1 MNTPQASPDLA
12 SLRVQIDTIDQQL
25 LSLLNQ
31 RALVAEQVGEVK
43 KREGTP
49 FFRPDRVA
57 QVIEKITTANPGPLK
72 GAHVAAIWREIMSA
86 CRALESKQTIAYLG
100 PTGTF
105 SEQAAHQFF
114 GQSISGLPCVSLDEV
129 FKAVEKGAATFGV
142 VPVEN
147 SSEGA
152 VSRTLDLLLE
162 SPLQISGEVV
172 LPIRHHLLTKHGNLD
187 GVKTVCAHAQ
197 ALAQCQQWLSVHA
210 PQLQRQAVSSNAEA
224 ARMASKDS
232 SIAAIAGEPAQL
244 VYGLQIVSAQIQDD
258 PNNRTRFVV
267 IGPYACQP
275 CGQDQTSLALSVA
288 NHPVAVHHLLGP
300 LAKHGVSM
308 TLFESRPARKGSW
321 EYHFYIDI
329 EGHTSDAKV
338 ATAIAELKTIAA
350 FYKNLGSYPR
360 AKN

>member
-1 MNTPQASPDLA
+1 MSRDDQRLVP
-12 SLRVQIDTIDQQL
+12 LRAQIDEIDEQLLQL
-25 LSLLNQ
+25 LSKRAKAAEEVGHIKNQ
-31 RALVAEQVGEVK
+31 SSA
-43 KREGTP
+43 P
-49 FFRPDRVA
+49 IFRPEREN
-57 QVIEKITTANPGPLK
+57 QVIQNVLKKNPGPLLAD
-72 GAHVAAIWREIMSA
+72 GIASIWREIMSA
-86 CRALESKQTIAYLG
+86 CRALESRQTIAYLG
-100 PTGTF
+100 PVGTF
-105 SEQAAHQFF
+105 SELAAGQFF
-114 GQSISGLPCVSLDEV
+114 GQSIQGLPCASLDEV
-129 FKAVEKGAATFGV
+129 FKSVEKGSAVFGV

-162 SPLQISGEVV
+162 SSLQISGEVV
-172 LPIRHHLLTKHGNLD
+172 LPIRHHLLTKSGTLD

-224 ARMASKDS
+224 ARMASQDP
-232 SIAAIAGEPAQL
+232 SIAAIAGDPAQIA
-244 VYGLQIVSAQIQDD
+244 YGLQIVNAQIQDD

-267 IGPYACQP
+267 IGKYACQP
-275 CGQDQTSLALSVA
+275 CGQDQTSLVLSVV
-288 NHPVAVHHLLGP
+288 NQPGAVHHLLGP

-308 TLFESRPARKGSW
+308 TRFESRPARKGSW

-329 EGHTSDAKV
+329 EGHATDTKV
-338 ATAIAELKTIAA
+338 AKAIDELKTMAA

>member
-1 MNTPQASPDLA
+1 MSNDDQRLA
-12 SLRVQIDTIDQQL
+12 PLRAQIDAIDQEL
-25 LSLLNQ
+25 LELISK
-31 RALVAEQVGEVK
+31 RAKAAQEVGHIKNESSA
-43 KREGTP
+43 P
-49 FFRPDRVA
+49 IFRPEREN
-57 QVIEKITTANPGPLK
+57 QVIQNVLQKNPGPLLAD
-72 GAHVAAIWREIMSA
+72 GLASIWREIMSA

-267 IGPYACQP
+267 IGQYACQP
-275 CGQDQTSLALSVA
+275 CGQDQTSLVLSVA
-288 NHPVAVHHLLGP
+288 NQPGAVHHLLGP

-308 TLFESRPARKGSW
+308 TRFESRPARKGSW

>member
-1 MNTPQASPDLA
+1 MSNDDQRLA
-12 SLRVQIDTIDQQL
+12 PLRAQIDAIDQEL
-25 LSLLNQ
+25 LELISK
-31 RALVAEQVGEVK
+31 RAKAAQEVGHIKNESSA
-43 KREGTP
+43 P
-49 FFRPDRVA
+49 IFRPEREN
-57 QVIEKITTANPGPLK
+57 QVIQNVLQKNPGPLLAD
-72 GAHVAAIWREIMSA
+72 GLASIWREIMSA

-244 VYGLQIVSAQIQDD
+244 AYGLQIVSAQIQDD

-267 IGPYACQP
+267 IGQYACQP
-275 CGQDQTSLALSVA
+275 CGQDQTSLVLSVA
-288 NHPVAVHHLLGP
+288 NQPGAVHHLLGP

-308 TLFESRPARKGSW
+308 TRFESRPARKGSW

-338 ATAIAELKTIAA
+338 ATAITELKTIAA

>member
-1 MNTPQASPDLA
+1 MSRDDQRLA
-12 SLRVQIDTIDQQL
+12 PLRAQIDEIDEQLLQL
-25 LSLLNQ
+25 LSKRAKAAEEVGHIKNQ
-31 RALVAEQVGEVK
+31 SSA
-43 KREGTP
+43 P
-49 FFRPDRVA
+49 IFRPEREN
-57 QVIEKITTANPGPLK
+57 QVIQNVLKKNPGPLLAD
-72 GAHVAAIWREIMSA
+72 GIASIWREIMSA
-86 CRALESKQTIAYLG
+86 CRALESRQTIAYLG
-100 PTGTF
+100 PVGTF
-105 SEQAAHQFF
+105 SELAAGQFF
-114 GQSISGLPCVSLDEV
+114 GQSIQGLPCASLDEV
-129 FKAVEKGAATFGV
+129 FKSVEKGAAVFGV

-162 SPLQISGEVV
+162 SSLQISGEVV
-172 LPIRHHLLTKHGNLD
+172 LPIRHHLLTRSGTLD

-224 ARMASKDS
+224 ARMASQDP
-232 SIAAIAGEPAQL
+232 SIAAIAGDPAQIA
-244 VYGLQIVSAQIQDD
+244 YGLQIVNAQIQDD

-267 IGPYACQP
+267 IGKYACQP
-275 CGQDQTSLALSVA
+275 CGQDQTSLVLSVV
-288 NHPVAVHHLLGP
+288 NQPGAVHHLLGP

-308 TLFESRPARKGSW
+308 TRFESRPARKGSW

-329 EGHTSDAKV
+329 EGHATDTKV
-338 ATAIAELKTIAA
+338 AKAIDELKTMAA

>member
-1 MNTPQASPDLA
+1 MSNDDQRLA
-12 SLRVQIDTIDQQL
+12 PLRAQIDAIDQELLEL
-25 LSLLNQ
+25 LSK
-31 RALVAEQVGEVK
+31 RAKAAQAVGHIKNESSA
-43 KREGTP
+43 P
-49 FFRPDRVA
+49 IFRPERES
-57 QVIEKITTANPGPLK
+57 QVIQNVLQKNPGPLLAD
-72 GAHVAAIWREIMSA
+72 GLASIWREIMSA

-114 GQSISGLPCVSLDEV
+114 GQSIDGLPCVSLDEV

-172 LPIRHHLLTKHGNLD
+172 LPIRHHLLTKHGSLD

-210 PQLQRQAVSSNAEA
+210 PQLHRQAVSSNAEA
-224 ARMASKDS
+224 ARMASQDPS
-232 SIAAIAGEPAQL
+232 MAAIAGEPAQL
-244 VYGLQIVSAQIQDD
+244 AYGLQIVSAQIQDD

-267 IGPYACQP
+267 IGQYACQP
-275 CGQDQTSLALSVA
+275 CGQDQTSLVLSVA
-288 NHPVAVHHLLGP
+288 NQPGAVHHLLGP
-300 LAKHGVSM
+300 LARHGVSM
-308 TLFESRPARKGSW
+308 TRFESRPARKGSW

-329 EGHTSDAKV
+329 DGHASDNKV
-338 ATAIAELKTIAA
+338 ATAIAELKAIAA

>member
-1 MNTPQASPDLA
+1 MSNDDQRLA
-12 SLRVQIDTIDQQL
+12 PLRAQIDAIDQEL
-25 LSLLNQ
+25 LELISK
-31 RALVAEQVGEVK
+31 RAKAAQEVGHIKNESSA
-43 KREGTP
+43 P
-49 FFRPDRVA
+49 IFRPEREN
-57 QVIEKITTANPGPLK
+57 QVIQNVLQKNPGPLLAD
-72 GAHVAAIWREIMSA
+72 GLASIWREIMSA

-129 FKAVEKGAATFGV
+129 FKAIEKGAATFGV

-244 VYGLQIVSAQIQDD
+244 AYGLQIVSAQIQDD

-267 IGPYACQP
+267 IGQYACQP
-275 CGQDQTSLALSVA
+275 CGQDQTSLVLSVA
-288 NHPVAVHHLLGP
+288 NQPGAVHHLLGP

-308 TLFESRPARKGSW
+308 TRFESRPARKGSW

>member
-1 MNTPQASPDLA
+1 MSRDDQRLVP
-12 SLRVQIDTIDQQL
+12 LRAQIDEIDEQLLQL
-25 LSLLNQ
+25 LSKRAKAAEEVGHIKNQ
-31 RALVAEQVGEVK
+31 SSA
-43 KREGTP
+43 P
-49 FFRPDRVA
+49 IFRPEREN
-57 QVIEKITTANPGPLK
+57 QVIQNVLKKNPGPLLAD
-72 GAHVAAIWREIMSA
+72 GIASIWREIMSA
-86 CRALESKQTIAYLG
+86 CRALESRQTIAYLG
-100 PTGTF
+100 PVGTF
-105 SEQAAHQFF
+105 SELAAGQFF
-114 GQSISGLPCVSLDEV
+114 GQSIQGLPCASLDEV
-129 FKAVEKGAATFGV
+129 FKSVEKGAAVFGV

-172 LPIRHHLLTKHGNLD
+172 LPIRHHLLTKSGTLD

-224 ARMASKDS
+224 ARMASQDP
-232 SIAAIAGEPAQL
+232 SIAAIAGDPAQIA
-244 VYGLQIVSAQIQDD
+244 YGLQIVNAQIQDD

-267 IGPYACQP
+267 IGKYACQP
-275 CGQDQTSLALSVA
+275 CGQDQTSLVLSVV
-288 NHPVAVHHLLGP
+288 NQPGAVHHLLGP

-308 TLFESRPARKGSW
+308 TRFESRPARKGSW

-329 EGHTSDAKV
+329 EGHATDTKV
-338 ATAIAELKTIAA
+338 AKAVDELKTMAA

>member
-1 MNTPQASPDLA
+1 MSRDDQRLVP
-12 SLRVQIDTIDQQL
+12 LRAQIDEIDEQLLQL
-25 LSLLNQ
+25 LSKRAKAAEEVGHIKNQ
-31 RALVAEQVGEVK
+31 SSA
-43 KREGTP
+43 P
-49 FFRPDRVA
+49 IFRPEREN
-57 QVIEKITTANPGPLK
+57 QVIQNVLKKNPGPLLAD
-72 GAHVAAIWREIMSA
+72 GIASIWREIMSA
-86 CRALESKQTIAYLG
+86 CRALESRQTIAYLG
-100 PTGTF
+100 PVGTF
-105 SEQAAHQFF
+105 SELAAGQFF
-114 GQSISGLPCVSLDEV
+114 GQSIQGLPCASLDEV
-129 FKAVEKGAATFGV
+129 FKSVEKGAAVFGV

-162 SPLQISGEVV
+162 SSLQISGEVV
-172 LPIRHHLLTKHGNLD
+172 LPIRHHLLTKSGTLD

-224 ARMASKDS
+224 ARMASQDPC
-232 SIAAIAGEPAQL
+232 IAAIAGDPAQIA
-244 VYGLQIVSAQIQDD
+244 YGLQIVNAQIQDD

-267 IGPYACQP
+267 IGKYACQP
-275 CGQDQTSLALSVA
+275 CGQDQTSLVLSVV
-288 NHPVAVHHLLGP
+288 NQPGAVHHLLGP

-308 TLFESRPARKGSW
+308 TRFESRPARKGSW

-329 EGHTSDAKV
+329 EGHATDTKV
-338 ATAIAELKTIAA
+338 AKAIDELKTMAA

>member
-1 MNTPQASPDLA
+1 MSNDDQRLA
-12 SLRVQIDTIDQQL
+12 PLRAQIDAIDQEL
-25 LSLLNQ
+25 LELISK
-31 RALVAEQVGEVK
+31 RAKAAQEVGHIKNESSA
-43 KREGTP
+43 P
-49 FFRPDRVA
+49 IFRPEREN
-57 QVIEKITTANPGPLK
+57 QVIQNVLQKNPGPLLAD
-72 GAHVAAIWREIMSA
+72 GLASIWREIMSA

-172 LPIRHHLLTKHGNLD
+172 LPIRHHLLTNHGSLD

-244 VYGLQIVSAQIQDD
+244 AYGLQIVSAQIQDD

-267 IGPYACQP
+267 IGQYACQP
-275 CGQDQTSLALSVA
+275 CGQDQTSLVLSVA
-288 NHPVAVHHLLGP
+288 NQPGAVHHLLGP
-300 LAKHGVSM
+300 LAKHSVSM
-308 TLFESRPARKGSW
+308 TRFESRPARKGSW

>member
-1 MNTPQASPDLA
+1 MSNDDQRLA
-12 SLRVQIDTIDQQL
+12 PLRAQIDAIDQELLEL
-25 LSLLNQ
+25 LSK
-31 RALVAEQVGEVK
+31 RAKAAQEVGHIKNESSA
-43 KREGTP
+43 P
-49 FFRPDRVA
+49 IFRPERES
-57 QVIEKITTANPGPLK
+57 QVIQNVLQKNPGPLLAD
-72 GAHVAAIWREIMSA
+72 GLASIWREIMSA

-114 GQSISGLPCVSLDEV
+114 GQSIDGLPCASLDEV
-129 FKAVEKGAATFGV
+129 FKVVEKGAATFGV

-172 LPIRHHLLTKHGNLD
+172 LPIRHHLLTKHGSLD

-210 PQLQRQAVSSNAEA
+210 PQLHRQAVSSNAEA
-224 ARMASKDS
+224 ARMASQDP

-244 VYGLQIVSAQIQDD
+244 AYGLQIVSAQIQDD

-267 IGPYACQP
+267 IGQYACQS
-275 CGQDQTSLALSVA
+275 CGQDQTSLVLSVA
-288 NHPVAVHHLLGP
+288 NQPGAVHHLLGP

-308 TLFESRPARKGSW
+308 TRFESRPARKGSW

-329 EGHTSDAKV
+329 DGHVSDGKV

>member
-1 MNTPQASPDLA
+1 MSNDDQRLTP
-12 SLRVQIDTIDQQL
+12 LRAQIDAIDQELLEL
-25 LSLLNQ
+25 LSK
-31 RALVAEQVGEVK
+31 RAKAAQEVGHIKNESSA
-43 KREGTP
+43 P
-49 FFRPDRVA
+49 IFRPEREN
-57 QVIEKITTANPGPLK
+57 QVIQNVLQKNPGPLLAD
-72 GAHVAAIWREIMSA
+72 GLASIWREIMSA

-244 VYGLQIVSAQIQDD
+244 AYGLQIVSAQIQDD

-267 IGPYACQP
+267 IGQYACQP
-275 CGQDQTSLALSVA
+275 CGQDQTSLVLSVA
-288 NHPVAVHHLLGP
+288 NQPGAVHHLLGP

-308 TLFESRPARKGSW
+308 TRFESRPARKGSW

-338 ATAIAELKTIAA
+338 ATAIAELKKIAA

>member
-1 MNTPQASPDLA
+1 MSNDDQRLA
-12 SLRVQIDTIDQQL
+12 PLRAQIDAIDQELLEL
-25 LSLLNQ
+25 LSK
-31 RALVAEQVGEVK
+31 RAKAAQEVGHIKNESSA
-43 KREGTP
+43 P
-49 FFRPDRVA
+49 IFRPEREN
-57 QVIEKITTANPGPLK
+57 QVIQNVLQKNPGPLLAE
-72 GAHVAAIWREIMSA
+72 GLASIWREIMSA

-172 LPIRHHLLTKHGNLD
+172 LPIRHHLLTKHGSLD

-244 VYGLQIVSAQIQDD
+244 AYGLQIVSAQIQDD

-267 IGPYACQP
+267 IGQYACQP
-275 CGQDQTSLALSVA
+275 CGQDQTSLVLSVA
-288 NHPVAVHHLLGP
+288 NQPGAVHHLLGP

-308 TLFESRPARKGSW
+308 TRFESRPARKGSW

-329 EGHTSDAKV
+329 EGHASEAKV
-338 ATAIAELKTIAA
+338 ATAITELKNIAA

>member
-1 MNTPQASPDLA
+1 MSNDDQRLA
-12 SLRVQIDTIDQQL
+12 PLRAQIDAIDQEL
-25 LSLLNQ
+25 LELISK
-31 RALVAEQVGEVK
+31 RAKAAQEVGHIKNESSA
-43 KREGTP
+43 P
-49 FFRPDRVA
+49 IFRPEREN
-57 QVIEKITTANPGPLK
+57 QVIQNVLQKNPGPLLAD
-72 GAHVAAIWREIMSA
+72 GLASIWREIMSA

-172 LPIRHHLLTKHGNLD
+172 LPIRHHLLTKLGNLD

-244 VYGLQIVSAQIQDD
+244 AYGLQIVSAQIQDD

-267 IGPYACQP
+267 IGQYACQP
-275 CGQDQTSLALSVA
+275 CGQDQTSLVLSVA
-288 NHPVAVHHLLGP
+288 NQPGAVHHLLGP

-308 TLFESRPARKGSW
+308 TRFESRPARKGSW

>member
-1 MNTPQASPDLA
+1 MSNDDQRLA
-12 SLRVQIDTIDQQL
+12 PLRAQIDAIDQELLEL
-25 LSLLNQ
+25 LSK
-31 RALVAEQVGEVK
+31 RAKAAQEVGHIKNESSA
-43 KREGTP
+43 P
-49 FFRPDRVA
+49 IFRPEREN
-57 QVIEKITTANPGPLK
+57 QVIQNVLQKNPGPLLAD
-72 GAHVAAIWREIMSA
+72 GLASIWREIMSA

-244 VYGLQIVSAQIQDD
+244 AYGLQIVSAQIQDD

-267 IGPYACQP
+267 IGQYACQP
-275 CGQDQTSLALSVA
+275 CGQDQTSLVLSVA
-288 NHPVAVHHLLGP
+288 NQPGAVHHLLGP

-308 TLFESRPARKGSW
+308 TRFESRPARKGSW

-338 ATAIAELKTIAA
+338 ASAIAELKTIAA

>member
-1 MNTPQASPDLA
+1 MSNDDQRLA
-12 SLRVQIDTIDQQL
+12 PLRAQIDAIDQEL
-25 LSLLNQ
+25 LELISK
-31 RALVAEQVGEVK
+31 RAKAAQEVGHIKNESSALI
-43 KREGTP
+43 
-49 FFRPDRVA
+49 FRPEREN
-57 QVIEKITTANPGPLK
+57 QVIQNVLQKNPGPLLAD
-72 GAHVAAIWREIMSA
+72 GLASIWREIMSA

-267 IGPYACQP
+267 IGQYACQP
-275 CGQDQTSLALSVA
+275 CGQDQTSLVLSVA
-288 NHPVAVHHLLGP
+288 NQPGAVHHLLGP

-308 TLFESRPARKGSW
+308 TRFESRPARKGSW

>member
-1 MNTPQASPDLA
+1 MSNDDQRLA
-12 SLRVQIDTIDQQL
+12 PLRAQIDAIDQELLEL
-25 LSLLNQ
+25 LSK
-31 RALVAEQVGEVK
+31 RARAAQEVGHIKNESSA
-43 KREGTP
+43 P
-49 FFRPDRVA
+49 IFRPERES
-57 QVIEKITTANPGPLK
+57 QVIQNVLQKNPGPLLAD
-72 GAHVAAIWREIMSA
+72 GLASIWREIMSA

-114 GQSISGLPCVSLDEV
+114 GQSIDGLPCASLDEV

-162 SPLQISGEVV
+162 SPLQISGEIV
-172 LPIRHHLLTKHGNLD
+172 LPIRHHLLTKHGSLD

-210 PQLQRQAVSSNAEA
+210 PQLHRQAVSSNAEA
-224 ARMASKDS
+224 ARMASQDP

-244 VYGLQIVSAQIQDD
+244 AYGLQIVSAQIQDD

-267 IGPYACQP
+267 IGQYACQP
-275 CGQDQTSLALSVA
+275 CGQDQTSLVLSVA
-288 NHPVAVHHLLGP
+288 NQPGAVHHLLGP

-308 TLFESRPARKGSW
+308 TRFESRPARKGSW

>member
-1 MNTPQASPDLA
+1 MSNDDQRLA
-12 SLRVQIDTIDQQL
+12 PLRAQIDAIDQELLEL
-25 LSLLNQ
+25 LSK
-31 RALVAEQVGEVK
+31 RAKAAQEVGHIKNESSA
-43 KREGTP
+43 P
-49 FFRPDRVA
+49 IFRPERES
-57 QVIEKITTANPGPLK
+57 QVIQNVLQKNPGPLLAD
-72 GAHVAAIWREIMSA
+72 GLASIWREIMSA

-114 GQSISGLPCVSLDEV
+114 GQSIDGLPCASLDEV

-172 LPIRHHLLTKHGNLD
+172 LPIRHHLLTKHGSLD

-224 ARMASKDS
+224 ARMASKDP

-244 VYGLQIVSAQIQDD
+244 AYGLQIVSAQIQDD

-267 IGPYACQP
+267 IGQYACQP
-275 CGQDQTSLALSVA
+275 CGQDQTSLVLSVA
-288 NHPVAVHHLLGP
+288 NQPGAVHHLLGP

-308 TLFESRPARKGSW
+308 TRFESRPARKGSW

-329 EGHTSDAKV
+329 EGHTIDAKV